1 MPGPLKLLDAFQ
13 KGELKKIKLK
23 DAEKYYPDLDKKC
36 MLLHGW
42 IWASDTANIAL
53 DIVDAKGI
61 NTEPI
66 LQFVVV
72 SGPKFPIFSTLP
84 STKSY
89 TEVQNCANFI
99 IIDGERKDGFM
110 FNSDSA
116 IDFCE
121 LWVLE
126 W

>member
-1 MPGPLKLLDAFQ
+1 MAGPLKLLDAFQ

-23 DAEKYYPDLDKKC
+23 RSQTYYPDLDKKC

-42 IWASDTANIAL
+42 IYGSDTAVISL
-53 DIVDAKGI
+53 DIIDDKGT

-66 LQFVVV
+66 LQFAVV

-89 TEVQNCANFI
+89 TEIQNCSNFI
-99 IIDGERKDGFM
+99 IIDGERKDGFL
-110 FNSDSA
+110 FSSSSA

-121 LWVLE
+121 LWILE